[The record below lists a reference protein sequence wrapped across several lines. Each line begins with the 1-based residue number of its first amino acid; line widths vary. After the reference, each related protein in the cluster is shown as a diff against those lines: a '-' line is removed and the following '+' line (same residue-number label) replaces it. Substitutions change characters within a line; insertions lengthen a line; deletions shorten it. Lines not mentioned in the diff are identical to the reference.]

1 MKLIPTPN
9 NTFILGENFQY
20 KDVIIPYGFITNG
33 ADVPRIFWIFFPP
46 FKPKYMRAVVVHDFL
61 IKKGQIGKANQY
73 FKELLIDAENTFVTR
88 TAIKA
93 VNLYWK
99 FRKIEREKRV
109 FND

>member
-9 NTFILGENFQY
+9 NTFILGESFQY
-20 KDVIIPYGFITNG
+20 KDVIIPFGFITNG

-46 FKPKYMRAVVVHDFL
+46 FKPKYMKAILIHDFL
-61 IKKGQIGKANQY
+61 IKKGQIEKANQY
-73 FKELLIDAENTFVTR
+73 FKELLLEAENSFVTR
-88 TAIKA
+88 NAIRV

-99 FRKIEREKRV
+99 IKKFKRSKRV